1 MISVPS
7 GTGITREAPPGAK
20 FLLQPYASTN
30 NTNTTTT
37 STTHQTSTTI
47 GLRSR
52 QSSSRQGTVET
63 ASQAGPSTAPET
75 ATSAITTN
83 TNPRIPSPS
92 FQPPYPSPSPIEP
105 TSNPGPGPEVRVTSP
120 TRWSLRNALIGGGNP
135 ELTFASPFRSR
146 SGTGGSSIARGRPR
160 RPSTARLWNPSN
172 STPRGPSSAH
182 RRQSPGERVIAVP
195 LQHPDLNSPREG
207 AAAGGEYPLLTL
219 PEQRQKRHSG
229 STRASLQVERSG
241 SSTGTNRVSLPR
253 SVSIDIARKRSGE
266 NSPRLDKGKGKAV
279 DEEREDTLKQLERP
293 ATGYRKRGQ
302 TVSSTVAQETSGI
315 SFDKGKGKT
324 NMSADIE
331 RGPDALGSYE
341 AGGTSNL
348 PNNGSHTSFQSG
360 IGAAMSDS
368 TSIIGSDG
376 PPMNPAEEWGPQ
388 HPCFPHMNP
397 HVPLSSPLYQTTRI
411 IRIRRDW
418 MIEGDLA
425 PTFSNLYP
433 EILDPA
439 GVSEQEFRT
448 LVERVNNELI
458 PAFSPWN
465 IRNLVDGFLGLLTGW
480 VWDDMGFTAVKS
492 RLNNVERYLEEWNRE
507 MEGRGKEGPGSAPRI
522 VPLRR
527 TGYMNLDIQVPD
539 PEISYPAST
548 PGDDRTATG
557 LSHASQ

>member
-1 MISVPS
+1 MLCL
-7 GTGITREAPPGAK
+7 A
-20 FLLQPYASTN
+20 L
-30 NTNTTTT
+30 
-37 STTHQTSTTI
+37 
-47 GLRSR
+47 
-52 QSSSRQGTVET
+52 
-63 ASQAGPSTAPET
+63 AGPSSAPGT
-75 ATSAITTN
+75 ATSAITTT

-105 TSNPGPGPEVRVTSP
+105 SNPQPQVRVTSP

-135 ELTFASPFRSR
+135 DLSSTFASPFRSR

-160 RPSTARLWNPSN
+160 RPSAARLWNPSN
-172 STPRGPSSAH
+172 STPRGPSSTRR
-182 RRQSPGERVIAVP
+182 RRQSVDRVIAIP

-241 SSTGTNRVSLPR
+241 SSSATNRVSLPR
-253 SVSIDIARKRSGE
+253 SVSIDIVRNRSGE

-279 DEEREDTLKQLERP
+279 DEEREDTLKQLERKP
-293 ATGYRKRGQ
+293 TTGYRKRGQ
-302 TVSSTVAQETSGI
+302 TISSVIAQETSGI
-315 SFDKGKGKT
+315 SFDKGKEKA
-324 NMSADIE
+324 NMSGDVE
-331 RGPDALGSYE
+331 RGPDALDSYE
-341 AGGTSNL
+341 AVGTSTL
-348 PNNGSHTSFQSG
+348 PNNGSRTSFQSG
-360 IGAAMSDS
+360 IGAAMSDN

-376 PPMNPAEEWGPQ
+376 PPMNPGEEWGPQ

-465 IRNLVDGFLGLLTGW
+465 FRNLVDGVLGLLTGW
-480 VWDDMGFTAVKS
+480 IWDDLGFTAVKS

-507 MEGRGKEGPGSAPRI
+507 MEGRSKEGPGSAPRV

-539 PEISYPAST
+539 PEVSYPVSN

-557 LSHASQ
+557 LSHNTQ

>member
-1 MISVPS
+1 MS
-7 GTGITREAPPGAK
+7 
-20 FLLQPYASTN
+20 
-30 NTNTTTT
+30 
-37 STTHQTSTTI
+37 
-47 GLRSR
+47 
-52 QSSSRQGTVET
+52 
-63 ASQAGPSTAPET
+63 
-75 ATSAITTN
+75 
-83 TNPRIPSPS
+83 
-92 FQPPYPSPSPIEP
+92 
-105 TSNPGPGPEVRVTSP
+105 PGPQVRVTSP

-135 ELTFASPFRSR
+135 DFSSPFRSR

-160 RPSTARLWNPSN
+160 RPSASRLWNPSN
-172 STPRGPSSAH
+172 STPRGPSQRVETR
-182 RRQSPGERVIAVP
+182 RRQTSPEEVIAIP
-195 LQHPDLNSPREG
+195 LQHTDLNSPREG

-241 SSTGTNRVSLPR
+241 SSSGTNRVSLPR
-253 SVSIDIARKRSGE
+253 SVSIEIARRKSSE
-266 NSPRLDKGKGKAV
+266 PSPKLDKGKGKAV
-279 DEEREDTLKQLERP
+279 EEEREDTLKQFERRP
-293 ATGYRKRGQ
+293 TTGYRKRGQ
-302 TVSSTVAQETSGI
+302 TISSVIAPETSGI
-315 SFDKGKGKT
+315 SFDKGKGKKD
-324 NMSADIE
+324 MSGDVE
-331 RGPDALGSYE
+331 RGPDALGKYE

-348 PNNGSHTSFQSG
+348 PNNGSHASFQSG
-360 IGAAMSDS
+360 IGAAMSDN

-376 PPMNPAEEWGPQ
+376 PPMNPGEEWGPQ

-465 IRNLVDGFLGLLTGW
+465 LRNIVDGALGLLTGW
-480 VWDDMGFTAVKS
+480 LWDDMGFTAVKS
-492 RLNNVERYLEEWNRE
+492 RLNKVENYLEEWNRE
-507 MEGRGKEGPGSAPRI
+507 MEGRSKEGPGSAPRV

-527 TGYMNLDIQVPD
+527 TGYMNVSFPPLLLYNTTNPHFNSSTSKSRTPKSPTQPPTLMTELPPVSREPRNNPYIIHTHHPRSSINNTDMHDIFFVIYLEGEKERIP
-539 PEISYPAST
+539 IRAFTGVVLFVAS
-548 PGDDRTATG
+548 AF
-557 LSHASQ
+557 